1 MPMRKTCF
9 GDAVVILA
17 VLLAAG
23 VLFVVSLL
31 PKEAG
36 AYLSV
41 TSDAGEMHYLL
52 SEDQSFTVQSGGHT
66 LSVVIEDQKA
76 YVASSSCPDKTCLHQ
91 GKISS
96 AGETVI
102 CVPSGVVLKI
112 LGEGSHEND
121 IVAG

>member
-1 MPMRKTCF
+1 MRQIRL
-9 GDAVVILA
+9 GDMMVILA
-17 VLLAAG
+17 VLLTAG
-23 VLFVVSLL
+23 VLFAFSFL

-41 TSDAGEMHYLL
+41 TSDAGEESYLL
-52 SEDQSFTVQSGGHT
+52 SENRTLTVDSGGHT
-66 LSVVIEDQKA
+66 LCIVIENQTA
-76 YVASSSCPDKTCLHQ
+76 YVSSSDCPDKVCLHQ
-91 GKISS
+91 GEISS

-112 LGEGSHEND
+112 LGEGSHEDDND

>member
-1 MPMRKTCF
+1 MPMRRIRL
-9 GDAVVILA
+9 GDTVVILA
-17 VLLAAG
+17 VLIAAG
-23 VLFVVSLL
+23 VLFAFSFL

-41 TSDAGEMHYLL
+41 SSDAGEVRYSLA
-52 SEDQSFTVQSGGHT
+52 ENRTVTLMSGGHT
-66 LSVVIEDQKA
+66 LCIVIENQHA
-76 YVASSSCPDKTCLHQ
+76 YVSSSDCPDKTCLHQ

-96 AGETVI
+96 VGETVI
-102 CVPSGVVLKI
+102 CVPSGVVLRI

>member
-1 MPMRKTCF
+1 MRKIRF
-9 GDAVVILA
+9 GDTVVILA
-17 VLLAAG
+17 VLLTAG
-23 VLFVVSLL
+23 VLFAFSFL

-41 TSDAGEMHYLL
+41 SSDAGEVTYSL
-52 SEDQSFTVQSGGHT
+52 SEDRAFTLQSGGYT
-66 LSVVIEDQKA
+66 LSVVIENQKA
-76 YVASSSCPDKTCLHQ
+76 YVASSNCPDKTCLHQ

-96 AGETVI
+96 VGDTVI

-112 LGEGSHEND
+112 MGEGSREDD

>member
-1 MPMRKTCF
+1 MRRIRL
-9 GDAVVILA
+9 GDMMVILA
-17 VLLAAG
+17 VLVTAG
-23 VLFVVSLL
+23 VLFAFSFL
-31 PKEAG
+31 PKETG

-41 TSDAGEMHYLL
+41 TSDAGEVRYTL
-52 SEDQSFTVQSGGHT
+52 SENRTLTVNSGGHT
-66 LSVVIEDQKA
+66 LCIVIDDQQA
-76 YVASSSCPDKTCLHQ
+76 YVSSSDCPDRSCLHQ

-112 LGEGSHEND
+112 LGEGGHEDDND

>member
-1 MPMRKTCF
+1 MPMRRIRL
-9 GDAVVILA
+9 GDTVVILA
-17 VLLAAG
+17 VLLTAG
-23 VLFVVSLL
+23 LLFAFSFL

-41 TSDAGEMHYLL
+41 SSDAGKTSYPLAENR
-52 SEDQSFTVQSGGHT
+52 TVTLTSGGYT
-66 LSVVIEDQKA
+66 LCIVIENQQA
-76 YVASSSCPDKTCLHQ
+76 YVSSSDCPDKTCLHQ

-96 AGETVI
+96 AGETVL
-102 CVPSGVVLKI
+102 CVPSGVVLRI

>member
-1 MPMRKTCF
+1 MRQIRL
-9 GDAVVILA
+9 GDLFVILA
-17 VLLAAG
+17 VLVTAG
-23 VLFVVSLL
+23 VLFAFSFL

-41 TSDAGEMHYLL
+41 TSDAGEVRYSL
-52 SEDQSFTVQSGGHT
+52 SENRRITVNSGGHS
-66 LSVVIEDQKA
+66 LCIVIENQTA
-76 YVASSSCPDKTCLHQ
+76 YVLSSDCPDKVCLHQ
-91 GKISS
+91 GEISS

-102 CVPSGVVLKI
+102 CVPSGVVLTV